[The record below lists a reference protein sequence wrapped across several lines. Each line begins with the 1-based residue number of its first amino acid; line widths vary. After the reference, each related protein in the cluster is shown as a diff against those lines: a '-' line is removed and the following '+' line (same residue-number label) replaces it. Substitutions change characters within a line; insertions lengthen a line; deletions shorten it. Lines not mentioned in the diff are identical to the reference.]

1 MDNRDWRQID
11 NEIDAIDAAL
21 AEDYRALTDEAPI
34 PSSAIVWWR
43 AQMRARGQALEKAA
57 EPISVAQGIA
67 VACAGGLTATAAGY
81 YVPTF
86 RRAIDW
92 LVARTGGLS
101 DLPLPAVSLGDPAV
115 RAVLVA
121 LAFCAVL
128 TPVALYFTLRED

>member
-1 MDNRDWRQID
+1 MHDQDSRRIQDDVDALEAAFRD
-11 NEIDAIDAAL
+11 
-21 AEDYRALTDEAPI
+21 DYRSMMDDAPI

-43 AQMRARGQALEKAA
+43 AQMRARREAVDKAS
-57 EPISVAQGIA
+57 EPISLVQGIA

-92 LVARTGGLS
+92 VATRTGELS
-101 DLPLPAVSLGDPAV
+101 GLPLPAEPLSHPAV
-115 RAVLVA
+115 LAVVLA

-128 TPVALYFTLRED
+128 APVALYITLRED

>member
-1 MDNRDWRQID
+1 MHNRDGRRID
-11 NEIDAIDAAL
+11 EEIDPIEVAL
-21 AEDYRALTDEAPI
+21 GEDYRVLTDEAPI

-43 AQMRARGQALEKAA
+43 AQTRARREAIEKAS

-92 LVARTGGLS
+92 FVARTGELS
-101 DLPLPAVSLGDPAV
+101 GLPLPAEPLSHPAV
-115 RAVLVA
+115 LAVLAGVV
-121 LAFCAVL
+121 LCAVL